1 MNAEDYE
8 EMSASF
14 KMFPAFRIATPKQD
28 VETTVQELT
37 TLALCAN
44 RSECSLPF
52 DLMHNIMRQRV
63 LLDVSTTVQLPSS
76 TCTDVPINCDQLS
89 PRSVYSKSS
98 TYKTLSL
105 IANRGCSLPIML
117 IDTIANYSAYDE
129 MLTNRKKAH
138 AINCDVCKRYVQRT
152 CMHYSFVSHLYTVSF
167 NELVKYVCRTNTK
180 TLKVYRTFKYNVYED
195 ALDEEEA
202 EILADQFVEANK
214 NVERDELIMRYNT
227 ELYMWSKSTGNLPID
242 TYQE

>member
-8 EMSASF
+8 EMAANF
-14 KMFPAFRIATPKQD
+14 KVIPTFRVATPKQD
-28 VETTVQELT
+28 VENTVQELI

-44 RSECSLPF
+44 RTECPLPF
-52 DLMHNIMRQRV
+52 DLMHHIMRQRV
-63 LLDVSTTVQLPSS
+63 MLDVSTTIQLPAP
-76 TCTDVPINCDQLS
+76 TCTNITINCDYFP
-89 PRSVYSKSS
+89 PRYVYSKSS

-105 IANRGCSLPIML
+105 IANRGCVLPIML
-117 IDTIANYSAYDE
+117 IDKIADYSAYDE
-129 MLTNRKKAH
+129 MLTNRKKSH

-152 CMHYSFVSHLYTVSF
+152 QMHYSFIDHLYTMSF
-167 NELVKYVCRTNTK
+167 NKLVKYVCRTNTK
-180 TLKVYRTFKYNVYED
+180 ILKVYRTFKYNIYED

-202 EILADQFVEANK
+202 EILADQFVEENK

-227 ELYMWSKSTGNLPID
+227 ELYMWGKGTGNLPVD